1 MVVGYSS
8 WRLTYTLTGEIY
20 IMRRRIKVL
29 LLAGLLAF
37 ALSAV
42 AQMGEIGAPTS
53 STTGIRVLTPKI
65 GQKFNT
71 NIVGVHFELTN
82 PRAVAATMPDFR
94 LQMDNTDPIIIS
106 TSEYTFTGLSA
117 GDHTLKIEL
126 IDANNTPVAGTHVAV
141 PFTVLQQGPT
151 AAPAPRSEVS
161 PIDPPEY
168 VPTSYLTLDDD
179 SLPNSGSALPLL
191 SVIGFGVLV
200 GGIATAMKTR

>member
-1 MVVGYSS
+1 M
-8 WRLTYTLTGEIY
+8 
-20 IMRRRIKVL
+20 
-29 LLAGLLAF
+29 
-37 ALSAV
+37 
-42 AQMGEIGAPTS
+42 
-53 STTGIRVLTPKI
+53 LTPKV
-65 GQKFNT
+65 GQKFDT

-94 LQMDNTDPIIIS
+94 LQMDNTDPINIS

-126 IDANNTPVAGTHVAV
+126 VDANNTPVTGTQVAV
-141 PFTVLQQGPT
+141 PFTVIQQGAGANEQGTTPT
-151 AAPAPRSEVS
+151 AAPRSEVS
-161 PIDPPEY
+161 PINPPEY

-179 SLPNSGSALPLL
+179 ALPNSGSALPLL

>member
-1 MVVGYSS
+1 
-8 WRLTYTLTGEIY
+8 
-20 IMRRRIKVL
+20 MRRSSKVL

-37 ALSAV
+37 ALLAV
-42 AQMGEIGAPTS
+42 AQMGEIGAPTAS
-53 STTGIRVLTPKI
+53 STGIRVLTPKI

-94 LQMDNTDPIIIS
+94 LQMDENDPINIS
-106 TSEYTFTGLSA
+106 SSEYTFTGLSA

-126 IDANNTPVAGTHVAV
+126 VDANNTPVAGTQVAV
-141 PFTVLQQGPT
+141 PFTVIQEGAGANQQGTTP
-151 AAPAPRSEVS
+151 AAAPRSEVS
-161 PIDPPEY
+161 PINPPEY

-179 SLPNSGSALPLL
+179 ALPNSGSALPLL

>member
-1 MVVGYSS
+1 
-8 WRLTYTLTGEIY
+8 
-20 IMRRRIKVL
+20 MRRSLKVL
-29 LLAGLLAF
+29 VLAGLLAF
-37 ALSAV
+37 ALLAV

-65 GQKFNT
+65 GQKFDT

-94 LQMDNTDPIIIS
+94 LQMDNTDPITIS

-117 GDHTLKIEL
+117 GEHTLKIEL
-126 IDANNTPVAGTHVAV
+126 VDANNTPVAGTQVAV
-141 PFTVLQQGPT
+141 PFTVNQQGAG
-151 AAPAPRSEVS
+151 AANQQGTTPAAAPRSEVS
-161 PIDPPEY
+161 PINPPEY

-179 SLPNSGSALPLL
+179 ALPNSGSALPLL

>member
-1 MVVGYSS
+1 
-8 WRLTYTLTGEIY
+8 
-20 IMRRRIKVL
+20 MRRSLKVL

-53 STTGIRVLTPKI
+53 SSTGIRVLTPKI

-71 NIVGVHFELTN
+71 NIVGVRFELTN

-126 IDANNTPVAGTHVAV
+126 IDANNTPVAGTQVAV
-141 PFTVLQQGPT
+141 PFTVNEPGTVNQQGTTVNPQGT
-151 AAPAPRSEVS
+151 TPAAVPRSQVS
-161 PIDPPEY
+161 PISPPEY